1 MREEINEFSDDEIM
15 DIELAEALER
25 ENATIIELELEK
37 ELEENKPSRPEPAKR
52 KLRKRDLER
61 QALSRMEDSA

>member
-37 ELEENKPSRPEPAKR
+37 ELRVLQRKETDSNVKP
-52 KLRKRDLER
+52 
-61 QALSRMEDSA
+61 Q